1 MRLDELISKKDKYKS
16 VQHTIGKRPQAKEQT
31 TNHKAAPLP
40 GVFLGEESILYT
52 GKNIRRCCAW
62 VFFLVMRIYNRK
74 KQVRIQDE
82 AFKDKTRYMYRYKYK
97 NSIKLYFCNNYV
109 RKITGKSYGF
119 FSDIIIYYEL

>member
-52 GKNIRRCCAW
+52 GKIVTRVNPRGGE
-62 VFFLVMRIYNRK
+62 VGG
-74 KQVRIQDE
+74 QVGN
-82 AFKDKTRYMYRYKYK
+82 KTEEGGY
-97 NSIKLYFCNNYV
+97 I
-109 RKITGKSYGF
+109 
-119 FSDIIIYYEL
+119 

>member
-1 MRLDELISKKDKYKS
+1 MGVVYFSIIPTFEPSRYYKCWI
-16 VQHTIGKRPQAKEQT
+16 VC
-31 TNHKAAPLP
+31 
-40 GVFLGEESILYT
+40 F
-52 GKNIRRCCAW
+52 
-62 VFFLVMRIYNRK
+62 YNRK

-119 FSDIIIYYEL
+119 FSEIIIYYEL

>member
-1 MRLDELISKKDKYKS
+1 
-16 VQHTIGKRPQAKEQT
+16 
-31 TNHKAAPLP
+31 
-40 GVFLGEESILYT
+40 
-52 GKNIRRCCAW
+52 
-62 VFFLVMRIYNRK
+62 MRIYNRK

-119 FSDIIIYYEL
+119 FSEIIIYYELWWRGYSSGTNYQYSPEKGENAKNAKKLL

>member
-52 GKNIRRCCAW
+52 GKNIRRCCASG
-62 VFFLVMRIYNRK
+62 VFLVMRIYNRK

-119 FSDIIIYYEL
+119 FSEIIIYYEL

>member
-52 GKNIRRCCAW
+52 GKKTSGAVAHR

-119 FSDIIIYYEL
+119 FRKL

>member
-1 MRLDELISKKDKYKS
+1 MRLDELISKKDKYKKC
-16 VQHTIGKRPQAKEQT
+16 TTYYWKKTQAKEQT

-52 GKNIRRCCAW
+52 GKTSGAVAHR

-119 FSDIIIYYEL
+119 FSEIIIYYEL

>member
-1 MRLDELISKKDKYKS
+1 M
-16 VQHTIGKRPQAKEQT
+16 GF
-31 TNHKAAPLP
+31 
-40 GVFLGEESILYT
+40 FLGEESYFY
-52 GKNIRRCCAW
+52 IREKTSGAVAHR

-119 FSDIIIYYEL
+119 FSEIIIYYEL

>member
-40 GVFLGEESILYT
+40 GVFLGDY
-52 GKNIRRCCAW
+52 IREKTSGAVAHR

-119 FSDIIIYYEL
+119 FSEIIIYYEL

>member
-52 GKNIRRCCAW
+52 TGKNIRCKS
-62 VFFLVMRIYNRK
+62 RK

-119 FSDIIIYYEL
+119 FSEIIIYYEL